1 VEQLAR
7 SLEITKKIMSSL
19 SFRLTELA
27 AVFLKL
33 GTIGFGGPA
42 AHIAM
47 LEAEIVTRRQWLSR
61 EQFLDLIGLTNLIP
75 GPSSTELA
83 IYIGYLRAGWRGLVL
98 AGVCFILPATAIVWG
113 LAIGYDR
120 FQEIPAFI
128 GIFNS
133 IKPVV
138 VVLTIQA
145 MWKLQPSAIKN
156 VPTGVAGIV
165 AIGLLGVWGINTLIV
180 LLLAGFSVLGWQYWR
195 DWRGGLSA
203 IVFPHLDWPI
213 LAIVPAI
220 ATQPS
225 WMDIF
230 SIFLKMGAT
239 TYGGGYVLLAFLQP
253 ELVDR
258 THWLTSTQLLDAIA
272 IGQITP
278 GPLFTTATFIG
289 YLLAGHP
296 GAIAATVGI
305 FLPSFGFVGLA
316 SRWAPQLR
324 QSVWFRSWLDGVNAS
339 VWAAIAVVAYR
350 FGVSTLGDWQSISIA
365 ILAAGLLWRWR
376 LDPVWLILGSAT
388 IGLVGQL
395 AQSNR

>member
-1 VEQLAR
+1 MSLLR
-7 SLEITKKIMSSL
+7 SDLM
-19 SFRLTELA
+19 ELA
-27 AVFLKL
+27 GVFLKL

-47 LEAEIVTRRQWLSR
+47 LEAEVVTRREWLSR
-61 EQFLDLIGLTNLIP
+61 SQFLDVIGLMNLIP
-75 GPSSTELA
+75 GPSSTEVA
-83 IYIGYLRAGWRGLVL
+83 IYIGYLRAGWWGLVI
-98 AGVCFILPATAIVWG
+98 AGVCFIVPAMAIVWG

-120 FQEIPAFI
+120 VQALPQFI

-133 IKPVV
+133 VKPVV

-145 MWKLQPSAIKN
+145 MWKLQPSAIKSI
-156 VPTGVAGIV
+156 PTGIAGIG
-165 AIGLLGVWGINTLIV
+165 AIGLLGIWGVNTLIV
-180 LLLAGFSVLGWQYWR
+180 LLLAGFGVLGWQYWR

-203 IVFPHLDWPI
+203 IVFPQLDWPL
-213 LAIVPAI
+213 LAIMPAI
-220 ATQPS
+220 AMHPS
-225 WMDIF
+225 WVDVFGIF
-230 SIFLKMGAT
+230 FKMGAT
-239 TYGGGYVLLAFLQP
+239 IYGGGYVLLAFLQP

-258 THWLTSTQLLDAIA
+258 AHWLTSTQLLDAIA

-316 SRWAPQLR
+316 THWAPLLR
-324 QSVWFRSWLDGVNAS
+324 QSSWFRSWLDGVNAAA
-339 VWAAIAVVAYR
+339 WAAIVVVAYR
-350 FGVSTLGDWQSISIA
+350 LGMSTLGDWQSVAIA
-365 ILAAGLLWRWR
+365 LLAAGLLWRWR
-376 LDPVWLILGSAT
+376 LEPIWPILGSAT

-395 AQSNR
+395 AQLHR